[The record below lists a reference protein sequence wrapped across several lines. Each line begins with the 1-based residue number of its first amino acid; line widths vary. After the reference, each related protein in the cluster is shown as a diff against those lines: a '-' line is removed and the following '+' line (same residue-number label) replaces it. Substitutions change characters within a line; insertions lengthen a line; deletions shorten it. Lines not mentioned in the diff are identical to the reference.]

1 MKLDFTLT
9 DNLEILHTV
18 KNVSIED
25 VCRVY
30 CLSLIHI

>member
-25 VCRVY
+25 VAE
-30 CLSLIHI
+30 SIA